1 VLGVVFALLLS
12 IGVAASATAAGE
24 ATPRSAIVL
33 TARAGLP
40 DPNFERSIVLVTN
53 NVASGP
59 FGIILNRPTRAT
71 LGQLFPDIANMPLRD
86 ERVYFGG
93 PVEIGVLSF
102 LVRSPTPPEHAVK
115 IVADVYLSRDSE
127 LLRTL
132 LERGATRDTIRVF
145 IGYAGWEPDQLENE
159 MARGDWKG
167 APASADTI
175 FAPKPEHPWPAP
187 AAPDTQ
193 RI

>member
-1 VLGVVFALLLS
+1 MALALLLFV
-12 IGVAASATAAGE
+12 GVHASATAAGE

-33 TARAGLP
+33 TARDGLP

-59 FGIILNRPTRAT
+59 FGIILNRPTRVT

-93 PVEIGVLSF
+93 PVEIGALSF
-102 LVRSPTPPEHAVK
+102 LARSSTPPEHAVK
-115 IVADVYLSRDSE
+115 IVADVYLSRDRE
-127 LLRTL
+127 WLRTL
-132 LERGATRDTIRVF
+132 LEHGATRDTVRVF

-159 MARGDWKG
+159 IARGDWKG
-167 APASADTI
+167 TPASGDAI
-175 FAPKPEHPWPAP
+175 FAPGPEHPWPAA
-187 AAPDTQ
+187 AAPETQ

>member
-1 VLGVVFALLLS
+1 MALALLLF
-12 IGVAASATAAGE
+12 IGVASSATAAGE

-33 TARAGLP
+33 TARTGLP
-40 DPNFERSIVLVTN
+40 DPNFESSIVLVTN

-59 FGIILNRPTRAT
+59 FGIILNRPTRVT

-93 PVEIGVLSF
+93 PVEIGALSF
-102 LVRSPTPPEHAVK
+102 LVRSPTAPEHAVN
-115 IVADVYLSRDSE
+115 IIADVYLSRDRD

-132 LERGATRDTIRVF
+132 LEHRATRDTVRVF

-159 MARGDWKG
+159 VARGDWKG
-167 APASADTI
+167 TPASPDTI
-175 FAPKPEHPWPAP
+175 FAPGHEHPWPAP
-187 AAPDTQ
+187 AAPETQ

>member
-1 VLGVVFALLLS
+1 MALALLLL
-12 IGVAASATAAGE
+12 IGVHTPATAAGE

-33 TARAGLP
+33 TARDGLP
-40 DPNFERSIVLVTN
+40 DPNFESSIVLVAN

-59 FGIILNRPTRAT
+59 FGIILNRPTRVT
-71 LGQLFPDIANMPLRD
+71 LGQLFPDIANMPLHD

-93 PVEIGVLSF
+93 PVEIGALSF
-102 LVRSPTPPEHAVK
+102 LVRSPTPPEHAVQ
-115 IVADVYLSRDSE
+115 IVADVYLSRDRD

-132 LERGATRDTIRVF
+132 LEHGATRDTVRVF

-159 MARGDWKG
+159 IGRGDWKG
-167 APASADTI
+167 TPATADTI
-175 FAPKPEHPWPAP
+175 FAPGPEHPWPAP
-187 AAPDTQ
+187 AAPETR